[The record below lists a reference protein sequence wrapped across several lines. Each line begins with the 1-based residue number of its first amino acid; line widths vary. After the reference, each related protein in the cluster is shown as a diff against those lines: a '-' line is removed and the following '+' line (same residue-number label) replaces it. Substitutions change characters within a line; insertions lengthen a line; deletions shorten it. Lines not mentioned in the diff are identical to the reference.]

1 MAAHTDTAPS
11 TSSSSMKENDKAIE
25 AGDLGPV
32 YNGSVTGT
40 DAVARVQSKS
50 GPIDTDAATI
60 HSNADLEK
68 NARALSHNPLPPGG
82 PNPANF
88 PDGGRAAWLV
98 VLGAWCAM
106 FCSFGWINCI
116 GIFQDYYQGHQLK
129 EYTPSTIAWIPSM
142 EVFLMFAGG
151 PLFGYIFDCYGPRYL
166 LFFGSVCHVFGLMMV
181 SLSSEYYQFFLSQG
195 VCSAIGASAIFYP
208 AMNVLPTWFLRNRAA
223 AFGIAASGSSLGG
236 VVLPIMVT
244 QLIPKVGFAWTMRI
258 TAFVFLGMLIVAN
271 LTIRSHIKP
280 IKRERSIM
288 DFVRPLSEP
297 AYLLLCLGCFFF
309 FFGTF
314 IPFNFIILQGI
325 HYGMSPSLAVY
336 LIPIVNA
343 VSIFGRI
350 IPGIF
355 ADRYGRFNALIATS
369 ALSSILVLAL
379 WLPSRGAIPIIL
391 FGAFYGFS
399 SGAFVSIS
407 PSCVAQISDVRE
419 IGVRMGTLYFIISL
433 AGLTGNPI
441 AGALLT
447 RMEGEYTGV
456 QVFCGVAMVIGTTLF
471 VASRWIQTGFKMK
484 II

>member
-1 MAAHTDTAPS
+1 MTTAGTTPS
-11 TSSSSMKENDKAIE
+11 TSSSSTRESEKAIE

-32 YNGSVTGT
+32 YNGAVTGT
-40 DAVARVQSKS
+40 EAVARVQSKS
-50 GPIDTDAATI
+50 EPIDTDAATI

-68 NARALSHNPLPPGG
+68 NARTPSHNPLPPGA

-116 GIFQDYYQGHQLK
+116 GIFQEYYQGHQLA

-151 PLFGYIFDCYGPRYL
+151 PIFGYIFDCYGPRYL
-166 LFFGSVCHVFGLMMV
+166 LFCGSVCHVFGLMMA

-236 VVLPIMVT
+236 VVLPIMIT

-258 TAFVFLGMLIVAN
+258 TAFVFLGMLIIAN

-280 IKRERSIM
+280 TIRKRSIM
-288 DFVRPLSEP
+288 EFVRPLREP
-297 AYLLLCLGCFFF
+297 AYLLLCLGCFFY

-314 IPFNFIILQGI
+314 IPFNFIILQGV
-325 HYGMSPSLAVY
+325 HYGMSPSLAAY

-343 VSIFGRI
+343 VR
-350 IPGIF
+350 
-355 ADRYGRFNALIATS
+355 
-369 ALSSILVLAL
+369 
-379 WLPSRGAIPIIL
+379 
-391 FGAFYGFS
+391 
-399 SGAFVSIS
+399 
-407 PSCVAQISDVRE
+407 
-419 IGVRMGTLYFIISL
+419 
-433 AGLTGNPI
+433 
-441 AGALLT
+441 
-447 RMEGEYTGV
+447 
-456 QVFCGVAMVIGTTLF
+456 
-471 VASRWIQTGFKMK
+471 
-484 II
+484 